1 MSKEYKMVGCIML
14 GSMALLIVGVDYGKL
29 YY

>member
-1 MSKEYKMVGCIML
+1 MDKEYKMVGCLVL
-14 GSMALLIVGVDYGKL
+14 GAMALLIVGVDYGKL